1 MYEVVFHTMWYDNL
15 VMKVILMEYDRPT
28 NYEEEMVDLSPRNG
42 YESFVIRNKI
52 HIRLPGIDLGDLLDG
67 I

>member
-1 MYEVVFHTMWYDNL
+1 MCYDNL

-28 NYEEEMVDLSPRNG
+28 NYKEEMVNLSPRNG
-42 YESFVIRNKI
+42 FESFMIRNKI
-52 HIRLPGIDLGDLLDG
+52 HVRLPDIDLGDLLDG

>member
-1 MYEVVFHTMWYDNL
+1 MCYDNL

-42 YESFVIRNKI
+42 YESFMIRNKI
-52 HIRLPGIDLGDLLDG
+52 HIRLPGVDLGDLLDG

>member
-1 MYEVVFHTMWYDNL
+1 
-15 VMKVILMEYDRPT
+15 MKVILMEYDRPT

-42 YESFVIRNKI
+42 YESFMIRNKI

>member
-1 MYEVVFHTMWYDNL
+1 MCYDNL
-15 VMKVILMEYDRPT
+15 VMEVILMEYDRPT

-42 YESFVIRNKI
+42 YESLVIRNKI
-52 HIRLPGIDLGDLLDG
+52 HIRLPSIDLGDLLVG

>member
-1 MYEVVFHTMWYDNL
+1 MCYDNL

-28 NYEEEMVDLSPRNG
+28 NYEEEMMNLSPRNDC
-42 YESFVIRNKI
+42 ESFMIRNKI
-52 HIRLPGIDLGDLLDG
+52 HIRLPDNDLGDLFDD